1 MEKEWAC
8 TMKVLNLQCGQ
19 SHVFEGW
26 FGSEEDYQ
34 SQRARGLVA
43 CPLCGDDQ
51 VNKLPSAP
59 RLNLG
64 ATEPVKPANS
74 PAASIEEPLMVAN
87 AVSPDT
93 AAPMVTQQ
101 MQAAILNAMKHV
113 LANTEDVGAQFAEEA
128 RKMHYG
134 ETQDRSIRGQATR
147 EEAESL
153 REEGIEIMSLPIP
166 DILKGSLQ

>member
-1 MEKEWAC
+1 MEKEWGCA
-8 TMKVLNLQCGQ
+8 MKVLSLQCGQ
-19 SHVFEGW
+19 SHGFEGW
-26 FGSEEDYQ
+26 FGSEDDYQ

-51 VNKLPSAP
+51 VTKLPSAP

-64 ATEPVKPANS
+64 ATEPVQSTSSTAAATVEPLVAAN
-74 PAASIEEPLMVAN
+74 AAS
-87 AVSPDT
+87 PDI
-93 AAPMVTQQ
+93 AAPMVTQH
-101 MQAAILNAMKHV
+101 MQAALLNAMKHV

-134 ETQDRSIRGQATR
+134 EARDRSIRGQATR

-153 REEGIEIMSLPIP
+153 RDEGIEIMSLPIP
-166 DILKGSLQ
+166 DSLKGSLQ